1 MQRRDFLKASLAA
14 AAVSVAGL
22 YGLDQL
28 ASVNAAALALPSL
41 ARNAGSAVHVF
52 TSTIESMQSLQTSY
66 DVQTTSTTST
76 TTSTTNSD
84 VIPDELQVPH
94 LLRRA
99 SFGGTPI
106 ELQNY
111 QDMGFEG
118 AVDYLLNYL
127 DVTSNDVPAAPNIVL
142 SYSGQQTGNPLQALQ
157 TWWLQRMVG
166 TYRPLEEKMTLFWA
180 NHFATGYSKV
190 ENAYLMYKQNDFL
203 RLNALGNFEDI
214 LTGITAD
221 GAMLIWLDGNQSRKG
236 NPNENYAREVMEVFS
251 TGRGPYTQDDVT
263 NGALAFTGY
272 EIDANG
278 NGYFNPALHDNST
291 KTFMG
296 VTGNLGPEDIID
308 ILVAHPATAA
318 NLSTELF
325 EFFAYPNPS
334 QDTVNGLAQVYLD
347 SGYDIKALVQAIL
360 TSPEF
365 VSSSAYLANV
375 KSPAEYIATSMRSL
389 GATANM
395 NGAVSAMG
403 NMGQELF
410 NPPSVFGWPSGE
422 GWINTASVLERY
434 NFPPMIQ
441 TTQDNPDSLLD
452 ATKYFAP
459 KSQNS
464 ADVEAIANILFPDG
478 VPAPLLQVIQN
489 STSGL
494 TTPVLQT
501 LDAVRLVMATPF
513 YNLN

>member
-1 MQRRDFLKASLAA
+1 MERRDFLKTTFAA
-14 AAVSVAGL
+14 AAVTVAGL

-28 ASVNAAALALPSL
+28 GAMNSGSFSLPRLSTNMGALARVMSNGTLTTQSTQTMQTT
-41 ARNAGSAVHVF
+41 GTTQ
-52 TSTIESMQSLQTSY
+52 TSSSTDGTISDDLQTA
-66 DVQTTSTTST
+66 
-76 TTSTTNSD
+76 
-84 VIPDELQVPH
+84 H

-99 SFGGTPI
+99 GFGATPI
-106 ELQNY
+106 ELSNY
-111 QDMGFEG
+111 ERMGYAD
-118 AVDYLLNYL
+118 AVNYL
-127 DVTSNDVPAAPNIVL
+127 VSYGDVNDLGVPPTPNIVL
-142 SYSGQQTGNPLQALQ
+142 SYSGKQTGNPLQALQ

-166 TYRPLEEKMTLFWA
+166 TFRPLEEKMTLFWA

-203 RLNALGNFEDI
+203 RRNALGNFKDI

-221 GAMLIWLDGNQSRKG
+221 GAMLVWLDGNQSRKG

-272 EIDANG
+272 TIDANG
-278 NGYFNPALHDNST
+278 NGVFNDKLHDHST

-296 VTGNLGPEDIID
+296 VTGDLGPQDIIK

-334 QDTVNGLAQVYLD
+334 ADTVNTLAQVYLN
-347 SGYDIKALVQAIL
+347 SGYDIRALVEAIL
-360 TSPEF
+360 LSPEF
-365 VSSSAYLANV
+365 LSSQAYLANV
-375 KSPAEYIATSMRSL
+375 KSPAEYIATSLRSL
-389 GATANM
+389 GATANL
-395 NGAVSAMG
+395 NGAVAAMT
-403 NMGQELF
+403 NMGQALF

-441 TTQDNPDSLLD
+441 TTQENAASRLD
-452 ATKYFAP
+452 ANQDFGAGT
-459 KSQNS
+459 QDV
-464 ADVEAIANILFPDG
+464 ADVQAIAATLFPDG
-478 VPAPLLQVIQN
+478 VPTDLLQVVSN
-489 STSGL
+489 STSAM
-494 TTPVLQT
+494 TTPVLKT
-501 LDAVRLVMATPF
+501 KDAVRLIMATPF